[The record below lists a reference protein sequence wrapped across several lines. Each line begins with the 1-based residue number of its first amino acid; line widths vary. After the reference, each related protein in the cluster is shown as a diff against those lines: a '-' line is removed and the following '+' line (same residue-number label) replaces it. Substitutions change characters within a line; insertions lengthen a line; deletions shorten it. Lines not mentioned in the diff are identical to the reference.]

1 MGVGM
6 VKTQES
12 GVVELEEGRE
22 GEEAE
27 QREERG
33 EIFFYY

>member
-1 MGVGM
+1 